1 MRENADLI
9 DPKKQIQQLR
19 HIHFDRVYADD
30 RFFPEKEIVAI
41 AAKVADMTDS
51 AIVEAIIEFAQK
63 EGITDL
69 YLMDKRFVM
78 EALTEK
84 LEREKQDIVT
94 VVRCED
100 CVCWQDDPWSD
111 SGEKVCKCWCDWLP
125 TNADD
130 FCSYGERKIKP

>member
-1 MRENADLI
+1 MADLI

-19 HIHFDRVYADD
+19 HIHFDCVYADD

-63 EGITDL
+63 EGIADL

-94 VVRCED
+94 VVRCKD
-100 CVCWQDDPWSD
+100 CKHQRETIDYYGKGLFCSIWGREWQR
-111 SGEKVCKCWCDWLP
+111 VQP
-125 TNADD
+125 TD
-130 FCSYGERKIKP
+130 FCSYGERIGNG